1 MQQIRPSKQ
10 LLLVGG
16 GHSHVTVIKQLGMRP
31 IPGVKVTLVTPSLK
45 TPYSGMLP
53 GCIAGHY
60 QASDI
65 YIDLAK
71 LCQAAGIDWV
81 LDEICGVDPGQQT
94 VTFSHRP
101 SLQYDVLSLDV
112 GITPD
117 TRGLSGDIHL
127 ITPVKPIASFI
138 DRWQDCLQRL
148 TPEDSIAV
156 VGGGA
161 ASVEIALAIAAA
173 LNSKRRAQGE
183 TGQRGIACKDVHL
196 ISASEHILS
205 EAPSRARRAIIRALD
220 QYGVRLTTG
229 VHVTGYEQRVLQG
242 ANGASIP
249 ASEVIWATGARPM
262 PWLEGSGLDLDE
274 HGYVLLAPTLQSVSH
289 PNVFAAGDTASMAM
303 DPRPKAGVYAV
314 RQGPTLAAN
323 LRAYLES
330 QSLNSYKPQSQ
341 HLALI
346 ALGEQ
351 RAVGF
356 KNGVS
361 FSGHWVWR
369 MKDRIDRRFLAQFND
384 WPGMSSRLPSSHNDQ
399 MRCLGCGSKVPATRL
414 KQVLGERSSALTY
427 DDAHAFSDTAG
438 ELWLQTIDQIRPLVP
453 DLYLLGKI
461 GLIHAASDIYA
472 MGGEVVSVLA
482 NLSIAESEGRVADNL
497 FAQLSAGGF
506 DQASAEGFTIHGG
519 HSTEGLETQVGYA
532 VTGCLLG
539 ASVQSKR
546 GLRVGDVLVLTKPLG
561 VGLIFAAAMQ
571 RQIESGAIEAAIQA
585 MLQSNRKA
593 VSAVNGLD
601 VSAMTDVT
609 GFGLAGHLS
618 EMVQGEEKGVA
629 IDFNA
634 LPVLPGVDRLLAQT
648 SVESSLSPHNRA
660 AVDGWLKPRIS
671 SATDDTKLRLLFDPQ
686 TSGGL
691 LIGIAPADVDRCLE
705 QLRGAGYVEAVAM
718 GEVIPSDCAE
728 VIFSE
733 SRLIPTE

>member
-1 MQQIRPSKQ
+1 M
-10 LLLVGG
+10 
-16 GHSHVTVIKQLGMRP
+16 
-31 IPGVKVTLVTPSLK
+31 
-45 TPYSGMLP
+45 
-53 GCIAGHY
+53 
-60 QASDI
+60 
-65 YIDLAK
+65 
-71 LCQAAGIDWV
+71 
-81 LDEICGVDPGQQT
+81 E
-94 VTFSHRP
+94 
-101 SLQYDVLSLDV
+101 
-112 GITPD
+112 
-117 TRGLSGDIHL
+117 
-127 ITPVKPIASFI
+127 
-138 DRWQDCLQRL
+138 
-148 TPEDSIAV
+148 
-156 VGGGA
+156 
-161 ASVEIALAIAAA
+161 
-173 LNSKRRAQGE
+173 
-183 TGQRGIACKDVHL
+183 
-196 ISASEHILS
+196 
-205 EAPSRARRAIIRALD
+205 
-220 QYGVRLTTG
+220 
-229 VHVTGYEQRVLQG
+229 
-242 ANGASIP
+242 
-249 ASEVIWATGARPM
+249 
-262 PWLEGSGLDLDE
+262 
-274 HGYVLLAPTLQSVSH
+274 
-289 PNVFAAGDTASMAM
+289 M

-314 RQGPTLAAN
+314 RQGPILAAN

-351 RAVGF
+351 RAIGF
-356 KNGVS
+356 RNGVS

-384 WPGMSSRLPSSHNDQ
+384 WPGMAPHGSSGQNDQ

-414 KQVLGERSSALTY
+414 KQVLGDRTSALTY

-482 NLSIAESEGRVADNL
+482 NLSVAESEGRVADNL

-532 VTGCLLG
+532 VTGRLLG
-539 ASVQSKR
+539 ASVRSKH

-571 RQIESGAIEAAIQA
+571 RQIESSAIEAAIQA
-585 MLQSNRKA
+585 MLQSNRNA
-593 VSAVNGLD
+593 VNAVNGLD
-601 VSAMTDVT
+601 ISAMTDIT

-634 LPVLPGVDRLLAQT
+634 LPVLPEVDRLLAQT

-660 AVDGWLKPRIS
+660 AVDGWLKPHIS
-671 SATDDTKLRLLFDPQ
+671 SASDDAKLRLLFDPQ

-691 LIGIAPADVDRCLE
+691 LIGVAQADVDRCLE
-705 QLRGAGYVEAVAM
+705 QLRKAGYMEAVAI
-718 GEVIPSDCAE
+718 GEVTRSESAE
-728 VIFSE
+728 VIF
-733 SRLIPTE
+733 

>member
-45 TPYSGMLP
+45 TAYSGMLP

-81 LDEICGVDPGQQT
+81 LDEICGVDPRQQT

-117 TRGLSGDIHL
+117 TRGLSGDAHL

-148 TPEDSIAV
+148 TPEDSIAI

-161 ASVEIALAIAAA
+161 ASVEIALAIATA
-173 LNSKRRAQGE
+173 LTSKRAAQAEAGE
-183 TGQRGIACKDVHL
+183 TGGPCQDIHL
-196 ISASEHILS
+196 ISASEHLLP
-205 EAPSRARRAIIRALD
+205 EAPSRVRRAIIRALD
-220 QYGVRLTTG
+220 RYGVRLTTG
-229 VHVTGYEQRVLQG
+229 VHVTGYEHRVLRG

-262 PWLEGSGLDLDE
+262 PWLGGSGLDLDE
-274 HGYVLLAPTLQSVSH
+274 HGYVLVAPTLQSVSH
-289 PNVFAAGDTASMAM
+289 PSVFAAGDTATMEM

-314 RQGPTLAAN
+314 RQGPILAAN

-351 RAVGF
+351 RAIGF
-356 KNGVS
+356 RSGVS

-369 MKDRIDRRFLAQFND
+369 MKDRIDRRFLAQFNG
-384 WPGMSSRLPSSHNDQ
+384 WPGMAPHLPSDRSDQ

-414 KQVLGERSSALTY
+414 KQVLGERTDALTY

-438 ELWLQTIDQIRPLVP
+438 ELWFQTIDQIRPLVP
-453 DLYLLGKI
+453 DLYLLGRI

-506 DQASAEGFTIHGG
+506 DQASVEGFTIHGG
-519 HSTEGLETQVGYA
+519 HSTEGLETQIGYA
-532 VTGCLLG
+532 VTGRLLG
-539 ASVQSKR
+539 ASVRSKR
-546 GLRVGDVLVLTKPLG
+546 GLRVGDVLVLTKQLG

-571 RQIESGAIEAAIQA
+571 RQIESGAIEAAIKA
-585 MLQSNRKA
+585 MLQSNRNA
-593 VSAVNGLD
+593 VIALDELD

-634 LPVLPGVDRLLAQT
+634 LPVLPGVDSLLAQT
-648 SVESSLSPHNRA
+648 SVESSLSWHNRS
-660 AVDGWLKPRIS
+660 AVDGWLNAQPASTADEAR
-671 SATDDTKLRLLFDPQ
+671 LRLLFDPQ

-691 LIGIAPADVDRCLE
+691 LIGVARTELDHCLE
-705 QLRGAGYVEAVAM
+705 RLRNAGYVNAAAIGV
-718 GEVIPSDCAE
+718 VTPTDCAE
-728 VIFSE
+728 VIF
-733 SRLIPTE
+733 

>member
-173 LNSKRRAQGE
+173 LKSKRRAQGE

>member
-60 QASDI
+60 LPSDI

-81 LDEICGVDPGQQT
+81 LDEICGVDPARQT
-94 VTFSHRP
+94 VMFSHRP
-101 SLQYDVLSLDV
+101 GLQYDVLSLDV
-112 GITPD
+112 GIIPD
-117 TRGLSGDIHL
+117 TLGLSGDSHL

-138 DRWQDCLQRL
+138 DRWQDCQQRL
-148 TPEDSIAV
+148 TAEDSIAI

-173 LNSKRRAQGE
+173 LKSKRGAQSEMGE
-183 TGQRGIACKDVHL
+183 RGVGCQDIHL
-196 ISASEHILS
+196 ISASEHILP
-205 EAPSRARRAIIRALD
+205 EAPPRVRRAIIRALD
-220 QYGVRLTTG
+220 QYGVRLTNG
-229 VHVTGYEQRVLQG
+229 VHVTVYEHGVLHG

-262 PWLEGSGLDLDE
+262 SWLGSSGLDLDE
-274 HGYVLLAPTLQSVSH
+274 HGYVLVTPTLQSVSH
-289 PNVFAAGDTASMAM
+289 PNVFAAGDTASMEM

-314 RQGPTLAAN
+314 RQGPILAAN

-330 QSLNSYKPQSQ
+330 KSLNSYKPQSQ

-351 RAVGF
+351 RAIGF
-356 KNGVS
+356 RNGVS

-384 WPGMSSRLPSSHNDQ
+384 WPGMAPSGFSGQKDQ

-414 KQVLGERSSALTY
+414 KQVLGERTSALTY
-427 DDAHAFSDTAG
+427 DDAHTFSDTAG

-472 MGGEVVSVLA
+472 MGGEVMSVLA
-482 NLSIAESEGRVADNL
+482 NLSIEESEGRVADNL

-519 HSTEGLETQVGYA
+519 HSAEGLETQVGYA
-532 VTGCLLG
+532 VTGRLLG
-539 ASVQSKR
+539 ASARSKH

-571 RQIESGAIEAAIQA
+571 RQIESSAIETAIQA
-585 MLQSNRKA
+585 MLQSNRNA
-593 VSAVNGLD
+593 VDTVKGLD
-601 VSAMTDVT
+601 VSAMTDIT

-634 LPVLPGVDRLLAQT
+634 LPTLAGVDRLLAQT

-660 AVDGWLKPRIS
+660 AVDGWLKPHIS
-671 SATDDTKLRLLFDPQ
+671 SAIDDSKLRLLFDPQ

-691 LIGIAPADVDRCLE
+691 LIGVAPADVDRCLE
-705 QLRGAGYVEAVAM
+705 QLHGAGYMEAVAI
-718 GEVIPSDCAE
+718 GEVTPTESAE
-728 VIFSE
+728 VIF
-733 SRLIPTE
+733 

>member
-1 MQQIRPSKQ
+1 
-10 LLLVGG
+10 
-16 GHSHVTVIKQLGMRP
+16 MRP

-60 QASDI
+60 LPSDI

-81 LDEICGVDPGQQT
+81 LDEICGVDPARQT
-94 VTFSHRP
+94 VMFSHRP

-112 GITPD
+112 GIIPD
-117 TRGLSGDIHL
+117 TRGLSGDSHL

-138 DRWQDCLQRL
+138 DRWQDCQQRL
-148 TPEDSIAV
+148 TPEDSIAI

-173 LNSKRRAQGE
+173 LKSKRGAQREMGE
-183 TGQRGIACKDVHL
+183 RGVGYQDIHL
-196 ISASEHILS
+196 ISASEHILP
-205 EAPSRARRAIIRALD
+205 EAPARVRRAIIRALD

-229 VHVTGYEQRVLQG
+229 VHVTGYEHGVLHG

-262 PWLEGSGLDLDE
+262 PWLGSSGLDLDE
-274 HGYVLLAPTLQSVSH
+274 HGYVLVTPTLQSVSH
-289 PNVFAAGDTASMAM
+289 PNVFAAGDTASMEM

-314 RQGPTLAAN
+314 RQGPILAAN

-330 QSLNSYKPQSQ
+330 KSLNSYKPQSQ

-356 KNGVS
+356 RNGVS

-384 WPGMSSRLPSSHNDQ
+384 WPGMAPHGSSGQNDQ

-414 KQVLGERSSALTY
+414 KQVLGDRTSALTY
-427 DDAHAFSDTAG
+427 DDAHTFSDTAG

-482 NLSIAESEGRVADNL
+482 NLSIEESEGRVADNL

-519 HSTEGLETQVGYA
+519 HSAEGLETQVGYA
-532 VTGCLLG
+532 VTGRLLG
-539 ASVQSKR
+539 ASVRSKH

-571 RQIESGAIEAAIQA
+571 RQIESSAIETAIQA
-585 MLQSNRKA
+585 MLQSNRNA
-593 VSAVNGLD
+593 VNAVNGLD
-601 VSAMTDVT
+601 VSAMTDIT

-634 LPVLPGVDRLLAQT
+634 LPVLPGSIACLHKPASRAVFLPIIALPWMAGLNPT
-648 SVESSLSPHNRA
+648 SVRQLTRPNYDFYSTHRPRA
-660 AVDGWLKPRIS
+660 A
-671 SATDDTKLRLLFDPQ
+671 
-686 TSGGL
+686 
-691 LIGIAPADVDRCLE
+691 
-705 QLRGAGYVEAVAM
+705 Y
-718 GEVIPSDCAE
+718 
-728 VIFSE
+728 
-733 SRLIPTE
+733 

>member
-671 SATDDTKLRLLFDPQ
+671 SASDDTKLRLLFDPQ

>member
-60 QASDI
+60 QPTDI

-81 LDEICGVDPGQQT
+81 LDEICGVDPAQQT
-94 VTFSHRP
+94 VIFSHRP

-112 GITPD
+112 GIIPD
-117 TRGLSGDIHL
+117 NRGLSGDSHL

-138 DRWQDCLQRL
+138 DRWRDCLQRL
-148 TPEDSIAV
+148 TPEDSIAI

-161 ASVEIALAIAAA
+161 ASVEIALAIATA
-173 LNSKRRAQGE
+173 LKSNRGVQVEAGE
-183 TGQRGIACKDVHL
+183 RDVACQDIHL
-196 ISASEHILS
+196 ISASEHLLP
-205 EAPSRARRAIIRALD
+205 EAPARVRCAIIRALD
-220 QYGVRLTTG
+220 QYGIRLTTG
-229 VHVTGYEQRVLQG
+229 VQVTGYEHGLLDG
-242 ANGASIP
+242 ANGESIP

-262 PWLEGSGLDLDE
+262 PWLEDSGLDLDE
-274 HGYVLLAPTLQSVSH
+274 DGYVLVTPTLQSVSH
-289 PNVFAAGDTASMAM
+289 PNVFAAGDTASMEM

-314 RQGPTLAAN
+314 RQGPILAAN

-351 RAVGF
+351 RAIGF
-356 KNGVS
+356 RNGVS

-369 MKDRIDRRFLAQFND
+369 MKDRIDRHFLEQFND
-384 WPGMSSRLPSSHNDQ
+384 WPGMAPRGSSGQHDQ

-414 KQVLGERSSALTY
+414 KQVLGERTSALTY
-427 DDAHAFSDTAG
+427 DDAHTFSDTAG

-482 NLSIAESEGRVADNL
+482 NLSIEESEGRVADNL

-506 DQASAEGFTIHGG
+506 DQASTEGFTIHGG

-532 VTGCLLG
+532 VTGRLLG
-539 ASVQSKR
+539 ASVRSKH

-571 RQIESGAIEAAIQA
+571 RQIESSAIEAAIQA
-585 MLQSNRKA
+585 MLQSNRNA
-593 VSAVNGLD
+593 VNAVNGLD
-601 VSAMTDVT
+601 VSAMTDIT

-618 EMVQGEEKGVA
+618 EMVQSEEKGVA

-634 LPVLPGVDRLLAQT
+634 LPILPGVDRLLAQT

-660 AVDGWLKPRIS
+660 AVDGWLKPHIG
-671 SATDDTKLRLLFDPQ
+671 SASDDAKLRLLFDPQ

-691 LIGIAPADVDRCLE
+691 LIGVAQADADRCLE
-705 QLRGAGYVEAVAM
+705 QLRMAGYVEAVAI
-718 GEVIPSDCAE
+718 GEVTPSEWAE
-728 VIFSE
+728 VIF
-733 SRLIPTE
+733 

>member
-173 LNSKRRAQGE
+173 LKSKRRAQGE

-384 WPGMSSRLPSSHNDQ
+384 WPGMSSRLPSVITIKCD
-399 MRCLGCGSKVPATRL
+399 
-414 KQVLGERSSALTY
+414 AL
-427 DDAHAFSDTAG
+427 
-438 ELWLQTIDQIRPLVP
+438 V
-453 DLYLLGKI
+453 
-461 GLIHAASDIYA
+461 AAP
-472 MGGEVVSVLA
+472 
-482 NLSIAESEGRVADNL
+482 R
-497 FAQLSAGGF
+497 FQ
-506 DQASAEGFTIHGG
+506 
-519 HSTEGLETQVGYA
+519 
-532 VTGCLLG
+532 
-539 ASVQSKR
+539 
-546 GLRVGDVLVLTKPLG
+546 PLG
-561 VGLIFAAAMQ
+561 
-571 RQIESGAIEAAIQA
+571 
-585 MLQSNRKA
+585 
-593 VSAVNGLD
+593 
-601 VSAMTDVT
+601 
-609 GFGLAGHLS
+609 
-618 EMVQGEEKGVA
+618 
-629 IDFNA
+629 
-634 LPVLPGVDRLLAQT
+634 
-648 SVESSLSPHNRA
+648 
-660 AVDGWLKPRIS
+660 
-671 SATDDTKLRLLFDPQ
+671 
-686 TSGGL
+686 
-691 LIGIAPADVDRCLE
+691 
-705 QLRGAGYVEAVAM
+705 
-718 GEVIPSDCAE
+718 
-728 VIFSE
+728 
-733 SRLIPTE
+733 

>member
-45 TPYSGMLP
+45 TAYSGMLP

-81 LDEICGVDPGQQT
+81 LDEICGVDPRQQT

-117 TRGLSGDIHL
+117 TRGLSGDAHL

-148 TPEDSIAV
+148 TPEDSIAI

-161 ASVEIALAIAAA
+161 ASVEIALAIATA
-173 LNSKRRAQGE
+173 LTSKRGAQAEAGE
-183 TGQRGIACKDVHL
+183 TGGPCQDIHL
-196 ISASEHILS
+196 ISASEHLLP
-205 EAPSRARRAIIRALD
+205 EAPSRVRRAIIRALD
-220 QYGVRLTTG
+220 RYGVRLTTG
-229 VHVTGYEQRVLQG
+229 VHVTSYEHRVLRG

-262 PWLEGSGLDLDE
+262 PWLGGSGLDLDE
-274 HGYVLLAPTLQSVSH
+274 HGYVLVAPTLQSVSH
-289 PNVFAAGDTASMAM
+289 PSVFAAGDTATMEM

-314 RQGPTLAAN
+314 RQGPILAAN

-351 RAVGF
+351 RAIGF
-356 KNGVS
+356 RSGVS

-369 MKDRIDRRFLAQFND
+369 MKDRIDRRFLAQFNG
-384 WPGMSSRLPSSHNDQ
+384 WPGMAPHLPSDRSDQ

-414 KQVLGERSSALTY
+414 KQVLGERTDALTY

-438 ELWLQTIDQIRPLVP
+438 ELWFQTIDQIRPLVP
-453 DLYLLGKI
+453 DLYLLGRI

-506 DQASAEGFTIHGG
+506 DQASVEGFTIHGG
-519 HSTEGLETQVGYA
+519 HSTEGLETQIGYA
-532 VTGCLLG
+532 VTGRLLG
-539 ASVQSKR
+539 ASVRSKR
-546 GLRVGDVLVLTKPLG
+546 GLRVGDVLVLTKQLG

-571 RQIESGAIEAAIQA
+571 RQIESGAIEAAIKA
-585 MLQSNRKA
+585 MLQSNRNA
-593 VSAVNGLD
+593 VMALDELD

-634 LPVLPGVDRLLAQT
+634 LPVLPGVDSLLAQT
-648 SVESSLSPHNRA
+648 SVESSLSSHNRA
-660 AVDGWLKPRIS
+660 AVDGWLNAQPASTADEAR
-671 SATDDTKLRLLFDPQ
+671 LRLLFDPQ

-691 LIGIAPADVDRCLE
+691 LIGVARTELDHCLE
-705 QLRGAGYVEAVAM
+705 RLRNAGYVNAAAIGV
-718 GEVIPSDCAE
+718 VTPTDCAE
-728 VIFSE
+728 VIF
-733 SRLIPTE
+733 

>member
-16 GHSHVTVIKQLGMRP
+16 GHSHVSVIKQLGMRP

-45 TPYSGMLP
+45 TAYSGMLP

-94 VTFSHRP
+94 VTFSQRP

-117 TRGLSGDIHL
+117 TRGLSGDAHL

-148 TPEDSIAV
+148 TPEDSIAI

-161 ASVEIALAIAAA
+161 ASVEIALAIATA
-173 LNSKRRAQGE
+173 LTSKRGAQAEAGE
-183 TGQRGIACKDVHL
+183 TGVPCQDIHL
-196 ISASEHILS
+196 ISASEHLLP
-205 EAPSRARRAIIRALD
+205 EAPSRVRRAIIRALD
-220 QYGVRLTTG
+220 RYGVRLTTG
-229 VHVTGYEQRVLQG
+229 EHVTGYEHRVLRG

-262 PWLEGSGLDLDE
+262 PWLGGSGLDLDE
-274 HGYVLLAPTLQSVSH
+274 HGYVLVAPTLQSVSH
-289 PNVFAAGDTASMAM
+289 PNVFAAGDTATMEM

-314 RQGPTLAAN
+314 RQGPILAAN

-351 RAVGF
+351 RAIGF
-356 KNGVS
+356 RNGVS

-369 MKDRIDRRFLAQFND
+369 MKDRIDRRFLAQFNG
-384 WPGMSSRLPSSHNDQ
+384 WPGMAPHLPSDRSDQ
-399 MRCLGCGSKVPATRL
+399 MRCLGCGSKVPAKRL
-414 KQVLGERSSALTY
+414 KQVLGERTDALTY

-438 ELWLQTIDQIRPLVP
+438 ELWFQTIDQIRPLVP
-453 DLYLLGKI
+453 DLYLLGRI

-506 DQASAEGFTIHGG
+506 DQASVEGFTIHGG
-519 HSTEGLETQVGYA
+519 HSTEGLETQIGYA
-532 VTGCLLG
+532 VTGRLLG
-539 ASVQSKR
+539 ASVRSKR
-546 GLRVGDVLVLTKPLG
+546 GLRVGDVLVLTKQLG

-571 RQIESGAIEAAIQA
+571 RQIESGAIEAAIKA
-585 MLQSNRKA
+585 MLQSNRNA
-593 VSAVNGLD
+593 VMALDELD

-618 EMVQGEEKGVA
+618 EMVQGDEKGVA

-634 LPVLPGVDRLLAQT
+634 LPVLPGVDSLLAQT
-648 SVESSLSPHNRA
+648 SVESSLSSHNRA
-660 AVDGWLKPRIS
+660 AVDGWLNAQPASTADEAR
-671 SATDDTKLRLLFDPQ
+671 LRLLFDPQ

-691 LIGIAPADVDRCLE
+691 LIGVARTELDHCLE
-705 QLRGAGYVEAVAM
+705 RLRNVGYVNAAAIGV
-718 GEVIPSDCAE
+718 VTPTDCAE
-728 VIFSE
+728 VIF
-733 SRLIPTE
+733 

>member
-183 TGQRGIACKDVHL
+183 MGQRGIACKDVHL

-671 SATDDTKLRLLFDPQ
+671 SASDDTKLRLLFDPQ

>member
-173 LNSKRRAQGE
+173 LKSKRRAQGE

-229 VHVTGYEQRVLQG
+229 FHVTGYEQRVLQG

-249 ASEVIWATGARPM
+249 ASEVVWATGARPM

-671 SATDDTKLRLLFDPQ
+671 SASDDTKLRLLFDPQ

>member
-71 LCQAAGIDWV
+71 LCQAASIDWV

-173 LNSKRRAQGE
+173 LKSKRRAQGE

-671 SATDDTKLRLLFDPQ
+671 SASDDTKLRLLFDPQ

>member
-60 QASDI
+60 QTTDI

-71 LCQAAGIDWV
+71 LCQAAGVDWV
-81 LDEICGVDPGQQT
+81 LDEIAGVDPARQT
-94 VTFSHRP
+94 VMFSHRP

-112 GITPD
+112 GIIPD
-117 TRGLSGDIHL
+117 TRGLSGDSHL

-138 DRWQDCLQRL
+138 ERWQRCQQRL
-148 TPEDSIAV
+148 TPEDSIAI

-161 ASVEIALAIAAA
+161 ASVEIALAIATA
-173 LNSKRRAQGE
+173 LKSKRGAQGE
-183 TGQRGIACKDVHL
+183 TGKRGVACQNIHL
-196 ISASEHILS
+196 ISANKHILP
-205 EAPSRARRAIIRALD
+205 EAPSRVRRVIIRALE

-229 VHVTGYEQRVLQG
+229 VHVTGYEHGLLHG

-249 ASEVIWATGARPM
+249 ATEVIWATGARPM
-262 PWLEGSGLDLDE
+262 PWLGDSGLDLDE
-274 HGYVLLAPTLQSVSH
+274 HGFILVTPTLQSVSH
-289 PNVFAAGDTASMAM
+289 SNVFAAGDTAAMEM

-314 RQGPTLAAN
+314 RQGPILAAN

-330 QSLNSYKPQSQ
+330 LPLNSYKPQSQ

-351 RAVGF
+351 RAIGF
-356 KNGVS
+356 RNGVS

-384 WPGMSSRLPSSHNDQ
+384 WPGMASNGSSDENDQ

-414 KQVLGERSSALTY
+414 KQVLAERTSALTY
-427 DDAHAFSDTAG
+427 DDAHTFSDTAG

-472 MGGEVVSVLA
+472 MGGEVMSVLA
-482 NLSIAESEGRVADNL
+482 NLCIEESEGRVADNL

-532 VTGCLLG
+532 VTGRLLG
-539 ASVQSKR
+539 ASVRSKH
-546 GLRVGDVLVLTKPLG
+546 GLRVGDALVLTKPLG

-571 RQIESGAIEAAIQA
+571 RQIESSAIEAAIQA
-585 MLQSNRKA
+585 MLQSNRNA
-593 VSAVNGLD
+593 VNAVNGLD
-601 VSAMTDVT
+601 VSAMTDIT
-609 GFGLAGHLS
+609 GFGLAGHLF

-634 LPVLPGVDRLLAQT
+634 LPVLAGVDRLLAQT

-660 AVDGWLKPRIS
+660 AVDGWLKPHIS
-671 SATDDTKLRLLFDPQ
+671 SASDDAKLRLLFDPQ

-691 LIGIAPADVDRCLE
+691 LIGVAPADVDRCLE
-705 QLRGAGYVEAVAM
+705 QLHGAGYMEAVAI
-718 GEVIPSDCAE
+718 GEVTPSEGAE
-728 VIFSE
+728 VIF
-733 SRLIPTE
+733 

>member
-117 TRGLSGDIHL
+117 TRGLSGDAHL

-138 DRWQDCLQRL
+138 DRWQVCLQRL
-148 TPEDSIAV
+148 TPEDSIAI

-173 LNSKRRAQGE
+173 LTSKRGAQGE
-183 TGQRGIACKDVHL
+183 AGETGGRCQDIHL
-196 ISASEHILS
+196 ISASEHLLP
-205 EAPSRARRAIIRALD
+205 EAPSRVRRVIIRALD
-220 QYGVRLTTG
+220 RFGVRLTTG
-229 VHVTGYEQRVLQG
+229 VHVTGYEHRVLHG
-242 ANGASIP
+242 ANGAAIP

-262 PWLEGSGLDLDE
+262 PWLRGSGLDLDE
-274 HGYVLLAPTLQSVSH
+274 HGYVLVAPTLQSVSN
-289 PNVFAAGDTASMAM
+289 PNVFAAGDTATMEM

-314 RQGPTLAAN
+314 RQGPILAAN

-351 RAVGF
+351 QAVGF
-356 KNGVS
+356 RNGVS

-384 WPGMSSRLPSSHNDQ
+384 WPGMAPPVSSGQNDQ

-414 KQVLGERSSALTY
+414 KQVLGERTNALTY

-532 VTGCLLG
+532 VTGRLLG
-539 ASVQSKR
+539 ASVRSKR

-571 RQIESGAIEAAIQA
+571 RQIESGAIEAAIQV
-585 MLQSNRKA
+585 MLLSNRNA
-593 VSAVNGLD
+593 VNAVNGLD
-601 VSAMTDVT
+601 ISAMTDVT

-629 IDFNA
+629 IDVNA
-634 LPVLPGVDRLLAQT
+634 LPVLPGVDDLLAQT

-660 AVDGWLKPRIS
+660 AVDGWLKPQVN
-671 SATDDTKLRLLFDPQ
+671 SAYDEAKIRLLFDPQ

-691 LIGIAPADVDRCLE
+691 LIGVAQAEVDQCLE
-705 QLRGAGYVEAVAM
+705 QLHRAGYLEAVAI

-733 SRLIPTE
+733 THLIPSD

>member
-1 MQQIRPSKQ
+1 MQQIRPNKQ

-117 TRGLSGDIHL
+117 TRGLSGDAHL

-148 TPEDSIAV
+148 MSKDSIAI

-161 ASVEIALAIAAA
+161 ASVEIALAIATA
-173 LNSKRRAQGE
+173 LTSKRGAQAEAGE
-183 TGQRGIACKDVHL
+183 TGGPCQDIHL
-196 ISASEHILS
+196 ISASEHLLP
-205 EAPSRARRAIIRALD
+205 EAPSRVRRAIIRALD
-220 QYGVRLTTG
+220 RYGVRLTTG
-229 VHVTGYEQRVLQG
+229 VHVTGYEHRVLRG

-262 PWLEGSGLDLDE
+262 PWLGGSGLDLDE
-274 HGYVLLAPTLQSVSH
+274 HGYVLVAPTLQSVSH
-289 PNVFAAGDTASMAM
+289 PNVFAAGDTATMEM

-314 RQGPTLAAN
+314 RQGPILAAN

-330 QSLNSYKPQSQ
+330 QSLNSYKPQSE

-351 RAVGF
+351 RAIGF
-356 KNGVS
+356 RNGVS

-369 MKDRIDRRFLAQFND
+369 MKDRIDRRFLAQFNG
-384 WPGMSSRLPSSHNDQ
+384 WPGMAPHLPSDRSDQ

-414 KQVLGERSSALTY
+414 KQVLGERTDALTY

-438 ELWLQTIDQIRPLVP
+438 ELWFQTIDQIRPLVP
-453 DLYLLGKI
+453 DLYLLGRI

-519 HSTEGLETQVGYA
+519 HSTEGLETQIGYA
-532 VTGCLLG
+532 VTGRLLG
-539 ASVQSKR
+539 ASVRSKR
-546 GLRVGDVLVLTKPLG
+546 GLRVGDVLVLTKQLG

-585 MLQSNRKA
+585 MLQSNRNA
-593 VSAVNGLD
+593 VIALDELD

-618 EMVQGEEKGVA
+618 EMVRGEEKGVA

-634 LPVLPGVDRLLAQT
+634 LPVLPGVDSLLAQT
-648 SVESSLSPHNRA
+648 SVESSLSSHNRA
-660 AVDGWLKPRIS
+660 AVDGWLNAQPASTADEAR
-671 SATDDTKLRLLFDPQ
+671 LRLLFDPQ

-691 LIGIAPADVDRCLE
+691 LIGVARTELDQCMER
-705 QLRGAGYVEAVAM
+705 LRNAGYVNAAAIGVVTPT
-718 GEVIPSDCAE
+718 GCAE

-733 SRLIPTE
+733 DRLL

>member
-45 TPYSGMLP
+45 TAYSGMLP

-117 TRGLSGDIHL
+117 TRGLSGDAHL

-148 TPEDSIAV
+148 TPEDSIAI

-161 ASVEIALAIAAA
+161 ASVEIALAIATA
-173 LNSKRRAQGE
+173 LTSKRGAQAEAGE
-183 TGQRGIACKDVHL
+183 TGGPCQDIHL
-196 ISASEHILS
+196 ISASEHLLP
-205 EAPSRARRAIIRALD
+205 EAPSRVRRAIIRALD
-220 QYGVRLTTG
+220 RYGVRLTTG
-229 VHVTGYEQRVLQG
+229 VHVTGYEHRVLRG

-262 PWLEGSGLDLDE
+262 PWLGGTGLDLDE
-274 HGYVLLAPTLQSVSH
+274 HGYVLVAPTLQSVSH
-289 PNVFAAGDTASMAM
+289 PSVFAAGDTATMEM

-314 RQGPTLAAN
+314 RQGPILAAN

-351 RAVGF
+351 RAIGF
-356 KNGVS
+356 RSGVS

-369 MKDRIDRRFLAQFND
+369 MKDRIDRRFLAQFNG
-384 WPGMSSRLPSSHNDQ
+384 WPGMAPHLPSDRSDQ

-414 KQVLGERSSALTY
+414 KQVLGERTDALTY

-438 ELWLQTIDQIRPLVP
+438 ELWFQTIDQIRPLVP
-453 DLYLLGKI
+453 DLYLLGRI

-519 HSTEGLETQVGYA
+519 HSTEGLETQIGYA
-532 VTGCLLG
+532 VTGRMLG
-539 ASVQSKR
+539 ASVRSKR
-546 GLRVGDVLVLTKPLG
+546 GLRVGDVLVLTKQLG

-571 RQIESGAIEAAIQA
+571 RQIESGAIEAAIKA
-585 MLQSNRKA
+585 MLQSNRNA
-593 VSAVNGLD
+593 VMALDELD

-634 LPVLPGVDRLLAQT
+634 LPVLPGVDSLLAQT
-648 SVESSLSPHNRA
+648 SVESSLSSHNRA
-660 AVDGWLKPRIS
+660 AVDGWLNAQPASTADEAR
-671 SATDDTKLRLLFDPQ
+671 LRLLFDPQ

-691 LIGIAPADVDRCLE
+691 LIGVARTELDHCLE
-705 QLRGAGYVEAVAM
+705 RLRNAGYVNAAAIGV
-718 GEVIPSDCAE
+718 VTPTDCAE
-728 VIFSE
+728 VIF
-733 SRLIPTE
+733 

>member
-71 LCQAAGIDWV
+71 LCQAASIDWV

-671 SATDDTKLRLLFDPQ
+671 SASDDTKLRLLFDPQ

-691 LIGIAPADVDRCLE
+691 LIGIAPADVDLCLE

>member
-45 TPYSGMLP
+45 TAYSGMLP

-117 TRGLSGDIHL
+117 TRGLSGDAHL

-148 TPEDSIAV
+148 TPEDSIAI

-161 ASVEIALAIAAA
+161 ASVEIALAIATA
-173 LNSKRRAQGE
+173 LTSKRGAQAEAGE
-183 TGQRGIACKDVHL
+183 TGGPCQDIHL
-196 ISASEHILS
+196 ISASEHLLP
-205 EAPSRARRAIIRALD
+205 EAPSRVRRAIIRALD
-220 QYGVRLTTG
+220 RYGVRLTTG
-229 VHVTGYEQRVLQG
+229 VHVTGYEHRVLRG

-262 PWLEGSGLDLDE
+262 PWLGGSGLDLDE
-274 HGYVLLAPTLQSVSH
+274 HGYVLVAPTLQSVSH
-289 PNVFAAGDTASMAM
+289 PNVFAAGDTATMEM

-314 RQGPTLAAN
+314 RQGPILAAN

-351 RAVGF
+351 RAIGF
-356 KNGVS
+356 RNGVS

-369 MKDRIDRRFLAQFND
+369 MKDRIDRRFLAQFNG
-384 WPGMSSRLPSSHNDQ
+384 WPGMAPHLPSDRSDQ
-399 MRCLGCGSKVPATRL
+399 MRCLGCGSKVPAKRL
-414 KQVLGERSSALTY
+414 KQVLGERTDALTY

-438 ELWLQTIDQIRPLVP
+438 ELWFQTIDQIRPLVP
-453 DLYLLGKI
+453 DLYLLGRI

-506 DQASAEGFTIHGG
+506 DQASVEGFTIHGG
-519 HSTEGLETQVGYA
+519 HSTEGLETQIGYA
-532 VTGCLLG
+532 VTGRLLG
-539 ASVQSKR
+539 ASVRSKR
-546 GLRVGDVLVLTKPLG
+546 GLRVGDVLVLTKQLG

-571 RQIESGAIEAAIQA
+571 RQIESGAIEAAIKA
-585 MLQSNRKA
+585 MLQSNRNA
-593 VSAVNGLD
+593 VMALDELD

-618 EMVQGEEKGVA
+618 EMVQGDEKGVA

-634 LPVLPGVDRLLAQT
+634 LPVLPGVDSLLAQT
-648 SVESSLSPHNRA
+648 SVESSLSSHNRA
-660 AVDGWLKPRIS
+660 AVDGWLNAQPASTADEAR
-671 SATDDTKLRLLFDPQ
+671 LRLLFDPQ

-691 LIGIAPADVDRCLE
+691 LIGVARTELDHCLE
-705 QLRGAGYVEAVAM
+705 RLRNAGYVNAAAIGV
-718 GEVIPSDCAE
+718 VTPTDCAE
-728 VIFSE
+728 VIF
-733 SRLIPTE
+733 

>member
-1 MQQIRPSKQ
+1 
-10 LLLVGG
+10 
-16 GHSHVTVIKQLGMRP
+16 MR
-31 IPGVKVTLVTPSLK
+31 
-45 TPYSGMLP
+45 
-53 GCIAGHY
+53 
-60 QASDI
+60 
-65 YIDLAK
+65 
-71 LCQAAGIDWV
+71 
-81 LDEICGVDPGQQT
+81 
-94 VTFSHRP
+94 
-101 SLQYDVLSLDV
+101 
-112 GITPD
+112 
-117 TRGLSGDIHL
+117 
-127 ITPVKPIASFI
+127 
-138 DRWQDCLQRL
+138 
-148 TPEDSIAV
+148 
-156 VGGGA
+156 
-161 ASVEIALAIAAA
+161 
-173 LNSKRRAQGE
+173 
-183 TGQRGIACKDVHL
+183 
-196 ISASEHILS
+196 
-205 EAPSRARRAIIRALD
+205 
-220 QYGVRLTTG
+220 
-229 VHVTGYEQRVLQG
+229 LQG
-242 ANGASIP
+242 SSSA
-249 ASEVIWATGARPM
+249 E
-262 PWLEGSGLDLDE
+262 
-274 HGYVLLAPTLQSVSH
+274 
-289 PNVFAAGDTASMAM
+289 AG
-303 DPRPKAGVYAV
+303 
-314 RQGPTLAAN
+314 
-323 LRAYLES
+323 
-330 QSLNSYKPQSQ
+330 
-341 HLALI
+341 
-346 ALGEQ
+346 
-351 RAVGF
+351 
-356 KNGVS
+356 
-361 FSGHWVWR
+361 
-369 MKDRIDRRFLAQFND
+369 
-384 WPGMSSRLPSSHNDQ
+384 
-399 MRCLGCGSKVPATRL
+399 
-414 KQVLGERSSALTY
+414 LGERSSALTY

-733 SRLIPTE
+733 SRLIPAE